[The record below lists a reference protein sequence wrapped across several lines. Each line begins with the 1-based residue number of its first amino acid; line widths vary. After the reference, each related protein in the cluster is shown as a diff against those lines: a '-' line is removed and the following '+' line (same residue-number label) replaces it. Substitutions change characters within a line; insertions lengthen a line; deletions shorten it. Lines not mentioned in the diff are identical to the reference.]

1 MEGTDERVMVTAPA
15 VKRILRDVSSITRSP
30 LESQGIYYVHDA
42 NDILRGLAMIVG
54 PAGTVYQGGYY
65 FFEITYPPNYPH
77 APPAFKFYTNDG
89 IARMHPNLYKS
100 GKVCLSVLNTW
111 RGEGW
116 TSCQTISSVLLTVCS
131 VLCPLPL
138 LNEPGVPDSHRD
150 MVPYDT
156 IVAYKNFHLS
166 IAEMLTEGSSSFPLK
181 FSCFLPRMR
190 DLFLSGYAAIAESAA
205 AYKASHPVPVTL
217 ETTIY
222 KMSVRVDFPGIHAR
236 LNALYDTLKSG
247 SEGRSRSPLCNKK
260 IAREVQLSST

>member
-1 MEGTDERVMVTAPA
+1 MVTAPA
-15 VKRILRDVSSITRSP
+15 VKRILKDVRSITRSP
-30 LESQGIYYVHDA
+30 LESQGIYYVHDDT
-42 NDILRGLAMIVG
+42 DILRGLAMIVG
-54 PAGTVYQGGYY
+54 PEGTVYQGGYY
-65 FFEITYPPNYPH
+65 FFEISYPPNYPH

-138 LNEPGVPDSHRD
+138 LNEPGVPDTHRD
-150 MVPYDT
+150 MIPYDT

-181 FSCFLPRMR
+181 FSCFLPKMR
-190 DLFLSGYAAIAESAA
+190 ELFVSGYGPIAESAM
-205 AYKASHPVPVTL
+205 AYGSSHPEPVTL
-217 ETTIY
+217 ETAIY
-222 KMSVRVDFPGIHAR
+222 KMSVRVDFPGVQSR
-236 LNALYDTLKSG
+236 LADLYSALKTAPDVTSNP
-247 SEGRSRSPLCNKK
+247 PLRNKK
-260 IAREVQLSST
+260 ISQEEHLTAT

>member
-1 MEGTDERVMVTAPA
+1 MEETEERVMVTAPA
-15 VKRILRDVSSITRSP
+15 VRRILKDVSGISKSP
-30 LESQGIYYVHDA
+30 LESQGIYYVHDDT
-42 NDILRGLAMIVG
+42 DILRGLAMIVG
-54 PAGTVYQGGYY
+54 PKGTVYQGGYY

-77 APPAFKFYTNDG
+77 APPTFKFYTNDG

-138 LNEPGVPDSHRD
+138 LNEPGVPDTHRD

-166 IAEMLTEGSSSFPLK
+166 IAEMLTDGSSSFPLK
-181 FSCFLPRMR
+181 FSCFLPKMR
-190 DLFLSGYAAIAESAA
+190 ELFLSGYGAIAESAI
-205 AYKASHPVPVTL
+205 AYKANYPSPVTL
-217 ETTIY
+217 ETAIY
-222 KMSVRVDFPGIHAR
+222 KMSVRVDFPAIQAR
-236 LNALYDTLKSG
+236 LDALYRALKSDPSGG
-247 SEGRSRSPLCNKK
+247 SGSPMRNKK
-260 IAREVQLSST
+260 IVREVHLSPT